1 MPRRN
6 YLLIFAAV
14 VASIV
19 CYRAADRN
27 PLGRSFAEVADL
39 IDRHYVGHVD
49 RNALWSA
56 AVRGM
61 LTELGDPYSEY
72 FAPKAAA
79 EFEEL
84 LNQEFGGIG
93 IYVDVDPQSKR
104 PVVISPI
111 VGSPAYR
118 AGLLAGDVITKIDG
132 QSTAGMKFADAT
144 ALIRGKVGA
153 PVQLTVERPGKTDP
167 IQLPPMERDVIN
179 VDSVLGD
186 TRTADGHWNFMVQHD
201 PKIGYVRITSF
212 GERTAGELKTA
223 LGQLQSQGVQGLVL
237 DLRDDPGGLLPAAI
251 DVCNLFLPQ
260 GKPIVS
266 LRGRD
271 AAEQRRYTATG
282 GDKFLDLPV
291 VVLVDHGSASAAE
304 IVAACLQDDGR
315 AKIIGQRSYGK
326 GTVQNFI
333 PLNADEGVLKL
344 TTAGYWR
351 PNGHNI
357 HRIAGAKE
365 TDEWGVT
372 PDAGLEVKMSD
383 DDFQKWVSWRRDRD
397 KLLPQKDSGAN
408 SPGVADQTNFTDDLP
423 LTKALEQLAAEIK

>member
-6 YLLIFAAV
+6 YLLIFSAIIV
-14 VASIV
+14 SIV
-19 CYRAADRN
+19 CYRAGDRN

-79 EFEEL
+79 DFEEL

-93 IYVDVDPQSKR
+93 IYVDIDPQSKR

-111 VGSPAYR
+111 VGSPAYK
-118 AGLLAGDVITKIDG
+118 AGVLAGDVISKIDG
-132 QSTAGMKFADAT
+132 QSTGGMKFADAT
-144 ALIRGKVGA
+144 ALIRGKVGV
-153 PVQLTVERPGKTDP
+153 PVQLMVERPGKTDP
-167 IQLPPMERDVIN
+167 IQLPPIERDVIN

-186 TRTADGHWNFMVQHD
+186 TRTADGHWNFLIQHN
-201 PKIGYVRITSF
+201 PNIGYVRITSF
-212 GERTAGELKTA
+212 GERTANELKAA
-223 LGQLQSQGVQGLVL
+223 LTQLQSQGVQGLVL

-251 DVCNLFLPQ
+251 DVCNFFLPP

-271 AAEQRRYTATG
+271 GKEQRRYTADG
-282 GDKFLDLPV
+282 GEKFLDLPI

-315 AKIIGQRSYGK
+315 AKIVGERSYGK

-357 HRIAGAKE
+357 HRRAGAKD

-372 PDAGLEVKMSD
+372 PDAGQEVKMSE
-383 DDFQKWVSWRRDRD
+383 DDFQKWVGWRRDRD
-397 KLLPQKDSGAN
+397 KQLSQN
-408 SPGVADQTNFTDDLP
+408 STEAKSSDAAQQSDFAEDRP
-423 LTKALEQLAAEIK
+423 LTKAIEQLEAEIK